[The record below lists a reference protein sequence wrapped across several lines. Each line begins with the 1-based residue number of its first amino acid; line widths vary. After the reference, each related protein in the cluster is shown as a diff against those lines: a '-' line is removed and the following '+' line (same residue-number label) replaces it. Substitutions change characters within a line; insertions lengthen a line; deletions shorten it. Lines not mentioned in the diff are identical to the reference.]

1 MVELFI
7 WKNGK
12 KNLKVYFKLL
22 LHRVS
27 VFLIYMNLLCHF
39 FYIYMN
45 SLNSLKH
52 DVLMSSV
59 LGDKL
64 SQVCTELLP
73 LKLMNELN

>member
-27 VFLIYMNLLCHF
+27 VFLNYMNLLCHF